1 MNYNTSF
8 IHYIEISIILAPSKS
23 LLLWWFLICIISPE
37 RRIKA
42 NRISIWSTLVIVNS
56 IIVRSA
62 LSPYR
67 QRDSFT
73 VEPIFLKWLNLITFL
88 IIQIREAV
96 FKFNCRICTIFLLSK
111 LKFQATVR
119 KTLTWYFTYLIAII
133 YLHGILR
140 KNLKICK
147 ISIK

>member
-1 MNYNTSF
+1 MNVYSLLKISMRINICRNRWLKSILYATDIIIVCIIMNYNTSF

-88 IIQIREAV
+88 IIQIIEAV
-96 FKFNCRICTIFLLSK
+96 FKFNSSACAICLL
-111 LKFQATVR
+111 LKS
-119 KTLTWYFTYLIAII
+119 YF
-133 YLHGILR
+133 
-140 KNLKICK
+140 
-147 ISIK
+147 